1 MGSCLQKIPPGNES
15 RAQGENDEMSI
26 PNYRE
31 RSRLN
36 HANNILYLLH
46 YKNDK
51 QAVNLTSLPR

>member
-1 MGSCLQKIPPGNES
+1 MGSCLHKIPPGNES
-15 RAQGENDEMSI
+15 RAEGENDEMGI

-51 QAVNLTSLPR
+51 